1 MSRVLRACGAWVL
14 AAAALSGCAF
24 APEAPVNTALLDQL
38 PADIPR
44 RAASRMALLVFPPEA
59 RPALDTPQ
67 MAYSLRPHHIAYFA
81 RNQWAET
88 PPQMLHPLLLRTLET
103 TGAFTAVL
111 APPTPGGPTLG
122 LRTEIIE
129 LVQDFSQDP
138 PLLRLALRVRLS
150 DEGANRVLAARE
162 IAATEAMRQ
171 KAPSAG
177 VLAANQ
183 AVAGALREIAAFVLA
198 SMP

>member
-1 MSRVLRACGAWVL
+1 MTRVLRACGTL
-14 AAAALSGCAF
+14 LLTAAALSGCAF

-44 RAASRMALLVFPPEA
+44 RPASRLALLVFPPEA

-67 MAYSLRPHHIAYFA
+67 MAYSLRAHHLAYFA

-88 PPQMLHPLLLRTLET
+88 PPQMLHPLLLRTLEA
-103 TGAFTAVL
+103 TGAFAVVVG
-111 APPTPGGPTLG
+111 PPAAGGATLG
-122 LRTEIIE
+122 LRTEILD
-129 LVQDFSQDP
+129 LVQDFSQEP
-138 PLLRLALRVRLS
+138 PLLRLALRVRVS
-150 DEGANRVLAARE
+150 DEGANRVLATRE
-162 IAATEAMRQ
+162 IALTEAMRQ

>member
-1 MSRVLRACGAWVL
+1 MTRVLRACRIWLL
-14 AAAALSGCAF
+14 AVAALAGCAF
-24 APEAPVNTALLDQL
+24 APEAPVTTALLDQL
-38 PADIPR
+38 PADVPR
-44 RAASRMALLVFPPEA
+44 RPASRLALVVFPPEA

-67 MAYSLRPHHIAYFA
+67 MAYSLSPHHVAYFA

-88 PPQMLHPLLLRTLET
+88 PPQMLHPLLLRTLEA
-103 TGAFTAVL
+103 TGAFAVVVG
-111 APPTPGGPTLG
+111 PPAGSGATLG
-122 LRTEIIE
+122 LRTELLD

-150 DEGANRVLAARE
+150 DEAANRVLATRE
-162 IAATEAMRQ
+162 IAVSEAMRQ

-177 VLAANQ
+177 VVAANQ
-183 AVAGALREIAAFVLA
+183 AVAGALRELAAFVLA

>member
-1 MSRVLRACGAWVL
+1 MSRVLRACGAWL
-14 AAAALSGCAF
+14 LAAALSGCAF

-44 RAASRMALLVFPPEA
+44 RPASRMALLVFPPEA

>member
-1 MSRVLRACGAWVL
+1 MSRVVRACAILLG
-14 AAAALSGCAF
+14 AAALSGCAF
-24 APEAPVNTALLDQL
+24 PPEAPVNTALLDQL
-38 PADIPR
+38 PTEIPR
-44 RAASRMALLVFPPEA
+44 RPASRLTLLVFPPEA

-67 MAYSLRPHHIAYFA
+67 MAYSLRAHHLAYFA

-88 PPQMLHPLLLRTLET
+88 PPQMLHPLLLRTLEA
-103 TGAFTAVL
+103 TGAFASVL
-111 APPTPGGPTLG
+111 APPAPSGATLG
-122 LRTEIIE
+122 LRTEITD
-129 LVQDFSQDP
+129 LVQDFSQEP

-150 DEGANRVLAARE
+150 DEAANRVLATRE
-162 IAATEAMRQ
+162 IALAEAMRQ

-183 AVAGALREIAAFVLA
+183 AVAGALREVAAFVLG